1 MVILPLL
8 QSLGN
13 QGGELKSMTENDPIL
28 ALALIAGAMVGAVQT
43 VAGNPSAALTGRLAG
58 EFLGATVFYMIVF
71 WVVLHVIYR
80 SCCAGGTK

>member
-1 MVILPLL
+1 MKH
-8 QSLGN
+8 N
-13 QGGELKSMTENDPIL
+13 QTII
-28 ALALIAGAMVGAVQT
+28 ALALVAGALVGAVQT

-58 EFLGATVFYMIVF
+58 EFIGAAVFYMIVF

>member
-1 MVILPLL
+1 MKHN
-8 QSLGN
+8 QSLI
-13 QGGELKSMTENDPIL
+13 TL
-28 ALALIAGAMVGAVQT
+28 ALVAGALVGAVQT

-58 EFLGATVFYMIVF
+58 EFIGATVFYMIVF